1 VGFVFG
7 IALLCLAS
15 SYAHGQRNKD
25 VPHPPPNFSPGEVK
39 PPAALQSDPKS
50 RSGQPMKEAPADK
63 SDHTGGVKGG
73 GGATPKGQQGR
84 Q

>member
-25 VPHPPPNFSPGEVK
+25 VPHPPPNFIPGEVK
-39 PPAALQSDPKS
+39 PPAASQSDSKARS
-50 RSGQPMKEAPADK
+50 REAPKQAPAEK

-73 GGATPKGQQGR
+73 GSATQQGQQDR

>member
-7 IALLCLAS
+7 IVLLCLAS

-25 VPHPPPNFSPGEVK
+25 VPHPPPNFTPGEVK
-39 PPAALQSDPKS
+39 PPATLQSDSKS
-50 RSGQPMKEAPADK
+50 RPAQPPKGGPADR

-73 GGATPKGQQGR
+73 GGASPKGQQDR